1 MPTLSRPRY
10 EQNGGVPL
18 ILRGHRIV
26 GGFEID
32 ISDAPHQVS
41 LQSRGSHICGGSII
55 SAKWVLTA
63 AHCTDGASVSNLRV
77 RVGSTK
83 HASGGKVISI
93 SRIVQ
98 HPKFSYSTIDYDY
111 SLLQLSTAVA
121 LGNSSQVVDLPEQ
134 DEPVPDGTLC
144 EVSGWGNTQ
153 VQSKEIVVNHQTF

>member
-1 MPTLSRPRY
+1 M
-10 EQNGGVPL
+10 
-18 ILRGHRIV
+18 
-26 GGFEID
+26 
-32 ISDAPHQVS
+32 
-41 LQSRGSHICGGSII
+41 
-55 SAKWVLTA
+55 
-63 AHCTDGASVSNLRV
+63 SNLRV

-98 HPKFSYSTIDYDY
+98 HPKFSYSTIDFDY
-111 SLLQLSTAVA
+111 SLLQLATAVA